1 MPLSL
6 QEGIRSNR
14 LKTYILIFSFP
25 IILAI
30 VIFLVFYFDASNS
43 EITHDAVVNKAMDN
57 TVGLLTIWVPI
68 LLIRL
73 VIAFNYEKKIM
84 FSFSWAK
91 EVTRKEEPEIYNIVE
106 NLCITRWLHT
116 PKIGIIEEEWMN
128 AFALWRRA
136 KDSRICFTRW
146 LLNNL
151 NRREIEAV
159 AWHELTHIINKDS
172 MLMLVTI
179 LYIWAIGTAWR
190 YIYFRWSNEKRNK
203 IWLALII
210 LWYAFYPLIR
220 LAISRKREYL
230 ADAGSVLLTHDN
242 QAMISALR
250 KISQKPEVSLKND
263 SIASLFIESPLS
275 GISTLFQT
283 HPSIEDRI
291 KALEHY

>member
-6 QEGIRSNR
+6 QEGIRTNR
-14 LKTYILIFSFP
+14 LKTYILVFSLP
-25 IILAI
+25 LILA
-30 VIFLVFYFDASNS
+30 VAIFLVSYYDASKTGISN
-43 EITHDAVVNKAMDN
+43 DAVVNEATAN
-57 TVGLLTIWVPI
+57 TVALLSIWIPL
-68 LLIRL
+68 LLIWL

-91 EVTRKEEPEIYNIVE
+91 EVTRREEPEIYNIVE
-106 NLCITRWLHT
+106 NLCITRWLPT

-151 NRREIEAV
+151 NRKEIEAV

-179 LYIWAIGTAWR
+179 LYIWAIAVAWR
-190 YIYFRWSNEKRNK
+190 YIYFRWWNERRNN
-203 IWLALII
+203 IWLVLIL

-250 KISQKPEVSLKND
+250 KISQKPKVSLKND
-263 SIASLFIESPLS
+263 SIASLFIENPLS

>member
-14 LKTYILIFSFP
+14 IKTYILVFSLP
-25 IILAI
+25 VILAI
-30 VIFLVFYFDASNS
+30 VMFLIFYYDASRS
-43 EITHDAVVNKAMDN
+43 GITSDAVVNEAIDN
-57 TVGLLTIWVPI
+57 TVEFLTIWVPL
-68 LLIRL
+68 LLIYL
-73 VIAFNYEKKIM
+73 VIAFIYEKNIM

-128 AFALWRRA
+128 AFALWWNT

-146 LLNNL
+146 LINNL
-151 NRREIEAV
+151 NRKEIEAV

-179 LYIWAIGTAWR
+179 LYIWAIGMAWR
-190 YIYFRWSNEKRNK
+190 YIYFRWSNGKRNN
-203 IWLALII
+203 IWLALIV

-230 ADAGSVLLTHDN
+230 ADAGSVVLTHDN

-263 SIASLFIESPLS
+263 SIASLFIENPLS

>member
-6 QEGIRSNR
+6 QEGIRTNR
-14 LKTYILIFSFP
+14 IKTYILVFSLP
-25 IILAI
+25 VILAI
-30 VIFLVFYFDASNS
+30 VIFLICYYDISKTG
-43 EITHDAVVNKAMDN
+43 ITNGSVVNEAMDN
-57 TVGLLTIWVPI
+57 TVEFLSIWVPL
-68 LLIRL
+68 LLIWL
-73 VIAFNYEKKIM
+73 VIAFYYEKKIM

-128 AFALWRRA
+128 AFALWRRT

-146 LLNNL
+146 LINNL
-151 NRREIEAV
+151 DRKEIEAV
-159 AWHELTHIINKDS
+159 AGHELTHIINKDS

-190 YIYFRWSNEKRNK
+190 YIYFRWWSGKRNN
-203 IWLALII
+203 IWLALIV

-250 KISQKPEVSLKND
+250 KISQKPKVSLKND
-263 SIASLFIESPLS
+263 SIASLFIENPLS